1 MSPSPSPRDPQSRAV
16 APVLARTLAL
26 PRNPALARTPA
37 LPWAPALPPPQ
48 GLLLDAMGT
57 LIGLR
62 QSVGHTYA
70 ALAADHGLTVAAEAI
85 DAVFPRIHCQAPPLA
100 FPGLD
105 GAALEAAER
114 HWWADRIAAA
124 LAAVGVEQPM
134 PPGLSDALF
143 DRFAEADLWMVYD
156 HVAGALERWHRR
168 GLRLAVVSNFDGRLI
183 GLLRDLGLAD
193 WISVVVVSSAAGAA
207 KPDPAPFALAL
218 DQLGLSPAQAW
229 HVGDSPEDGLGA
241 QAAGLAWVR
250 IRRP

>member
-1 MSPSPSPRDPQSRAV
+1 MAPAQGLAPAQGV
-16 APVLARTLAL
+16 AL
-26 PRNPALARTPA
+26 
-37 LPWAPALPPPQ
+37 ALPPPE

-70 ALAADHGLTVAAEAI
+70 GVAAEHGLSVDAAAI
-85 DAVFPRIHCQAPPLA
+85 DAVFPRIHRQAPPLA

-114 HWWADRIAAA
+114 QWWAERIAAA
-124 LAAVGVEQPM
+124 LAAAGLAE
-134 PPGLSDALF
+134 PPPPDLADTLF
-143 DRFAEADLWMVYD
+143 DRFAQADLWQVYGD
-156 HVAGALERWHRR
+156 VAGALERWHRR
-168 GLRLAVVSNFDGRLI
+168 GLKLAVVSNFDGRLI

-218 DQLGLSPAQAW
+218 EQLGLSAAEAW
-229 HVGDSPEDGLGA
+229 HVGDSPEDEQGA
-241 QAAGLAWVR
+241 QAAGLPCLR